1 MRSYTSFSSEESFS
15 STETT
20 SPILAM
26 DVILGIERPSYIN
39 ISGSSV
45 LQQLVERDLETS
57 DIDIY
62 ISLNHEEFNFK
73 RVVRYIKELYKLD
86 LDTCTSCSVSKLSNG
101 LSNAIR
107 KYIINMSADD
117 CEDYNDITNTEV
129 NTEVNMERNPNAELG
144 DAYAEVGDT
153 YEEIGPRHN
162 HEIYHIHNY
171 LDLSSEILG
180 VDKITLNTNDNDFID
195 IDLIYLNTDIECHLT
210 NSYDLN
216 VVRNYINSDNE
227 IIQLGNDIDIKS
239 NIALYDFK
247 IFQKRL
253 HTLYTYKHLFKF
265 VDRVSKYYKRGFEIY
280 MKVPVTNH
288 SCECESTN
296 CPCLSTLHLD
306 LLFLT
311 TLHVG
316 IVAHK
321 FNNFTYF
328 TNPRLAK
335 RFNKKLITFYKDD
348 DSYLVPNRFYEIQTL
363 AITTI
368 INKFVLM
375 KELTEYLYRPDV
387 LHKRLGEIFDYEEL

>member
-15 STETT
+15 STETIN
-20 SPILAM
+20 PISAM
-26 DVILGIERPSYIN
+26 DVILGIDRPSYIN

-62 ISLNHEEFNFK
+62 ISLSHEEFNFK
-73 RVVRYIKELYKLD
+73 RVVRYINELYKLD
-86 LDTCTSCSVSKLSNG
+86 ASTCTSCSVSKLSNG

-107 KYIINMSADD
+107 KYIIHISANECD
-117 CEDYNDITNTEV
+117 EDGDIVNNTEV
-129 NTEVNMERNPNAELG
+129 NEGAVLDRNLYAELG
-144 DAYAEVGDT
+144 DV

-162 HEIYHIHNY
+162 HDIYHIHNY

-180 VDKITLNTNDNDFID
+180 VDKITINADGNDFID
-195 IDLIYLNTDIECHLT
+195 IDLIYLSTDIECHLT

-216 VVRNYINSDNE
+216 VVRNYINNNNE

-239 NIALYDFK
+239 DIALYDFK
-247 IFQKRL
+247 IFEKRL

-265 VDRVSKYYKRGFEIY
+265 VERVSKYYKRGFEIY
-280 MKVPVTNH
+280 MKVPIINNP
-288 SCECESTN
+288 CECEDTN

-321 FNNFTYF
+321 YNNFTYF

-348 DSYLVPNRFYEIQTL
+348 DAYLVPNRFYEIQTL
-363 AITTI
+363 AVTTI
-368 INKFVLM
+368 IKKFVLM
-375 KELTEYLYRPDV
+375 KELTEYSYRPDV
-387 LHKRLGEIFDYEEL
+387 LNKRLGEIFDYEEL